1 MTQRVD
7 KDSLPLNQPRRTP
20 GHPDKSHIVKT
31 KVDGKEKLIRF
42 GEQGA
47 STAGKPKEGESD
59 RMKAKRASFKSRH
72 AKNIAKGPSSPAYW
86 ANKVKWADGGSVRL
100 NYAQG
105 DSVRVTPQNAAL
117 GSIANFLKQSYAP
130 QRTQQMQGVMEFLG
144 VPAVARTV
152 ERMSYGQPITNL
164 NKANVPLL
172 PEDTAEAAM
181 IVAPP
186 LASMAK
192 RVGTNLVQTAP
203 YVARDIAQS
212 MSSPLKSYVV
222 KPKGGNWLSGSV
234 ESAIKPLKG
243 TTEPRLTH
251 INEQGQ
257 AVGPGYGRPMTQE
270 ELQTLMS
277 NPMYERNKAVN
288 RWLDTKLN
296 KYIRNEMGT
305 PEDPVRALAERG
317 ILHVDPE
324 RGLSYHPQDVVRN
337 RMAADSMVRTPTLES
352 PGTRMGVMPPAR
364 EWEDATDAM
373 IVPRSAGDLTAG
385 ANKSP
390 YWETSLTTEHR
401 LEQDPWLAK
410 VPPETPV
417 YQFGDRA
424 DLRERLGLD
433 HLVDELKFSMDPNS
447 GLPDNLRFD
456 PKDVDKITV
465 PQAVE
470 RVSKI
475 NAWRAEQAAQAEKAG
490 MMQNLQ
496 ATPRLA
502 DEGLQ
507 LSFVDKPG
515 GAWVDIPETTE
526 IKGKQLC
533 TSIGKAGGWC
543 TQADWAATSYGS
555 GENRLTALVDAEGRP
570 HAQAKI
576 STRIPDPDSMELGGM
591 LNDEDALA
599 DQIYRNAGRIL
610 SERGF
615 GDAEDLAMTLGAGA
629 ERELPQAA
637 RDILGDVFEQAER
650 MVPKK
655 ELPIPDITE
664 LKPPGNSFTSD
675 RAQEYMKRDPDYKA
689 KVTDS
694 VLKFLNG
701 GEWGKVND
709 LDHYDIID
717 AQDPNAVLR
726 ALGKVSPE
734 RNIQRAIDNFNAT
747 VDANPNAPRFMTQE
761 QLRDFLAPVE
771 PPDTDVPGYAGGGLV
786 KGAVKNIGEMVQK
799 YLAKDSPEAAVTAA
813 KEAPKEQK
821 MLMGV
826 YRGYAGE
833 APGETVYH
841 AGAEFT
847 RPNPGLFTNPE
858 RAAVEQFQRFTGA
871 PRLHTLEAKPR
882 RAGSDEDVYA
892 IARRLGV
899 YNPGVP
905 ASQYLEQGENAI
917 FPESALIV
925 EELRGMGLDS
935 LRLKD
940 GMGKQPSLVALD
952 PAVVR
957 PAPELF
963 ATPQKRVADYYA
975 QKRAAQTGERPHVEM
990 VLVDP
995 FAGRTYGH
1003 STMGSGKQE
1012 PMTTRA
1018 KKLKPED
1025 VKSRTQLYAEG
1036 GSVSAY
1042 DPMQVDDVMNSINAP
1057 RGYAEGGSVTAYD
1070 SGRVDAILNQFM

>member
-1 MTQRVD
+1 M
-7 KDSLPLNQPRRTP
+7 SEL
-20 GHPDKSHIVKT
+20 
-31 KVDGKEKLIRF
+31 
-42 GEQGA
+42 
-47 STAGKPKEGESD
+47 
-59 RMKAKRASFKSRH
+59 RA
-72 AKNIAKGPSSPAYW
+72 
-86 ANKVKWADGGSVRL
+86 
-100 NYAQG
+100 
-105 DSVRVTPQNAAL
+105 TPQNAAL
-117 GSIANFLKQSYAP
+117 GYLANLLKQTYSP

-152 ERMSYGQPITNL
+152 ERMSYGQPITNI

-234 ESAIKPLKG
+234 ESAIKPLKSYG
-243 TTEPRLTH
+243 V
-251 INEQGQ
+251 INSRQYPYGPEFDAAAQ
-257 AVGPGYGRPMTQE
+257 ARIASLRETAAQPGYVGGAGTVAQHLENDMA
-270 ELQTLMS
+270 
-277 NPMYERNKAVN
+277 NPRVREAAIN
-288 RWLDTKLN
+288 RWLDTKLS
-296 KYIRNEMGT
+296 KYMRNEMGT
-305 PEDPVRALAERG
+305 PEDPIRALAERD

-324 RGLSYHPQDVVRN
+324 RGLDYVAQDVVRN
-337 RMAADSMVRTPTLES
+337 RMSADSMVRTPTLDS

-364 EWEDATDAM
+364 EWEDATDSLIA
-373 IVPRSAGDLTAG
+373 PRSAGDLTAG

-390 YWETSLTTEHR
+390 YWETSLTAEHR

-417 YQFGDRA
+417 YQFSDQGDVRN
-424 DLRERLGLD
+424 RLGFG
-433 HLVDELKFSMDPNS
+433 HLIDELKFSMDPNS

-490 MMQNLQ
+490 MMENLK
-496 ATPRLA
+496 ATPRLP

-526 IKGKQLC
+526 VKGKQLC

-543 TQADWAATSYGS
+543 TQNNWAAESYGS
-555 GENRLTALVDAEGRP
+555 GDNRLTALVDAEGRP

-576 STRIPDPDSMELGGM
+576 TSQPLRTWDDVTAAVGPEQAGVWWKELDRTNWYNSPDPNKAFDDFIKSK
-591 LNDEDALA
+591 NIPVTA
-599 DQIYRNAGRIL
+599 D
-610 SERGF
+610 
-615 GDAEDLAMTLGAGA
+615 
-629 ERELPQAA
+629 
-637 RDILGDVFEQAER
+637 V
-650 MVPKK
+650 
-655 ELPIPDITE
+655 TE
-664 LKPPGNSFTSD
+664 LKPPGNSFNSD
-675 RAQEYMKRDPDYKA
+675 RAQEYMKRDPDYKT

-701 GEWGKVND
+701 GEWGKVTD
-709 LDHYDIID
+709 LDHYDIVDLQNPATIQTALKDVLPYHLSMERAGIFNQAID
-717 AQDPNAVLR
+717 ATPN
-726 ALGKVSPE
+726 
-734 RNIQRAIDNFNAT
+734 T
-747 VDANPNAPRFMTQE
+747 PRFMTQQ
-761 QLRDFLAPVE
+761 QLRDFIGPVE

-799 YLAKDSPEAAVTAA
+799 YLAKETPEAVVTAA
-813 KEAPKEQK
+813 KAAPTEQK
-821 MLMGV
+821 MLQGF

-833 APGETVYH
+833 NAPAKT
-841 AGAEFT
+841 AFGAETYFVS
-847 RPNPGLFTNPE
+847 P
-858 RAAVEQFQRFTGA
+858 QR
-871 PRLHTLEAKPR
+871 K
-882 RAGSDEDVYA
+882 
-892 IARRLGV
+892 
-899 YNPGVP
+899 
-905 ASQYLEQGENAI
+905 
-917 FPESALIV
+917 
-925 EELRGMGLDS
+925 
-935 LRLKD
+935 
-940 GMGKQPSLVALD
+940 
-952 PAVVR
+952 
-957 PAPELF
+957 
-963 ATPQKRVADYYA
+963 VADYYA
-975 QKRAAQTGERPHVEM
+975 QRRAAETGAEPHAEM
-990 VLVDP
+990 ILADPFFTRNNPYGLSIPIDKHNRDFLVTRARRVDP
-995 FAGRTYGH
+995 D
-1003 STMGSGKQE
+1003 E
-1012 PMTTRA
+1012 
-1018 KKLKPED
+1018 
-1025 VKSRTQLYAEG
+1025 VKSRTPLYAEG